1 MRMLG
6 IVTTFRNKVQAM
18 LQTLPVMVLTIK
30 AHCLKLGALRTL
42 MIPYVNF
49 IISQLVKVKQ
59 NINHLVAYLISQVLL
74 IKVGLMLVLH
84 KVGQLGQQLLITVRQ
99 ILQRAYKALKRE
111 H

>member
-1 MRMLG
+1 MLG

-49 IISQLVKVKQ
+49 IISQLVKIKQ
-59 NINHLVAYLISQVLL
+59 SISHLVANLIIQVQL
-74 IKVGLMLVLH
+74 IKLGLINVAT
-84 KVGQLGQQLLITVRQ
+84 KVGQLGQQLLIIARQ
-99 ILQRAYKALKRE
+99 ILQRVLNLLKRGN
-111 H
+111 

>member
-30 AHCLKLGALRTL
+30 AHCLKLGVLRTL
-42 MIPYVNF
+42 MIPYVDF
-49 IISQLVKVKQ
+49 ITSLFAKIKQSIS
-59 NINHLVAYLISQVLL
+59 HLVAYLISQVPL

-84 KVGQLGQQLLITVRQ
+84 KVGQLGQQLLTTARQ
-99 ILQRAYKALKRE
+99 ILQRVYKALKRG

>member
-30 AHCLKLGALRTL
+30 AHCLKLGALRTP
-42 MIPYVNF
+42 MIPYVDF
-49 IISQLVKVKQ
+49 ITNQFAKIKQSIS
-59 NINHLVAYLISQVLL
+59 HLVAYLISQVLL

-99 ILQRAYKALKRE
+99 ILQRAYKALKRGN
-111 H
+111 